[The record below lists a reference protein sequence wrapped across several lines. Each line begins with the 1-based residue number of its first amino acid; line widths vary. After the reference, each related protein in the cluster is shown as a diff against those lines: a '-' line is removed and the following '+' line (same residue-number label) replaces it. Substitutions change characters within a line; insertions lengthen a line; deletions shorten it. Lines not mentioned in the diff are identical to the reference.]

1 MAYYRIADLTVKM
14 ETFGRT
20 KEQAEKY
27 RADECV
33 CADAEIVSSWLRIR
47 ADYPYLDDDL
57 GEYLFTGVNFY
68 KHLLNFSGFMLHS
81 SCVVVDGEAY
91 LFSADPGTGKSTHT
105 KMWLDMFGE
114 RAFILNDDKPALR
127 LVDGNWY
134 AYGTPWSGKNDVS
147 RNVRARIR
155 GIAMIERAQKNSIE
169 RFTGVDAIAAIMR
182 QCNRPKGVE
191 YREKLLDLLSKLF
204 SDIPVWKLKCSME
217 AEAARVSYRA
227 MSGRDE

>member
-33 CADAEIVSSWLRIR
+33 CADAEIVSSWPRIR

-81 SCVVVDGEAY
+81 SCVVVDEKAY
-91 LFSADPGTGKSTHT
+91 LFSADSGTGKSTHVN
-105 KMWLDMFGE
+105 MWLERFGA

-127 LVDGNWY
+127 LVNGKWY
-134 AYGTPWSGKNDVS
+134 AYGTPWSGKNDIS
-147 RNVRARIR
+147 RNFRVQVQ
-155 GIAMIERAQKNSIE
+155 GIAMIERAQENAIE
-169 RFTGVDAIAAIMR
+169 RFMGINAIAAVIR
-182 QCNRPKGVE
+182 QCNRPRDKE
-191 YREKLLDLLSKLF
+191 SREKLLALLEKLF
-204 SDIPVWKLKCSME
+204 EMVPVWRLKCNTERDSVD
-217 AEAARVSYRA
+217 VSYRA
-227 MSGRDE
+227 MSEK